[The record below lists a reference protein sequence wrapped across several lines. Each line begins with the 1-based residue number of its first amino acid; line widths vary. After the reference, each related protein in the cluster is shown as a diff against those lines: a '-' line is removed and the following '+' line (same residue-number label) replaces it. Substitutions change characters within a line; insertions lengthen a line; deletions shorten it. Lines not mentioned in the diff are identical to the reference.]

1 MLEAGDRI
9 EFYSITPEEY
19 KELKEKEEGAG
30 HNENPR

>member
-19 KELKEKEEGAG
+19 KELKEKEEGG
-30 HNENPR
+30 RPQ